1 MFSHFT
7 STIAADIMRTSV
19 RDTANEIDVYRNFE
33 IHTNIAL

>member
-19 RDTANEIDVYRNFE
+19 RDNANEIEVVFSTGSKPLR
-33 IHTNIAL
+33 